1 MDKSEDNEGDKP
13 GIKTRRRGWDDLSP
27 SPPQSFTAPLHKQ
40 KHRNCPSIL
49 KEKSYPFHPQAY
61 YCYYLLTYKY
71 SEASVKLSCTRENIH
86 QGLTI
91 VSHISGKSAN
101 LPILNNVLLRAD
113 VAGLKL
119 TATNLDMTVTCN
131 VRSKVD
137 QPGEYTV
144 PAKLVADY
152 VSLLPDERVDLDLLD
167 TSLLI
172 VCGASKTKIN
182 GLLPSEFPLVPAVTG
197 GVKFSVPVAPF
208 DAALGETLFAVSTSE
223 ARQVLTGCYL
233 EFNGDK
239 KMLTVAATD
248 SYRLGERQIP
258 LSGDIMGERK
268 VVVPARTLAELR
280 RIFGV
285 LRDSVEIPESVE
297 IEITDNQVAFRYGS
311 VELSS
316 RTIDGVYPDYRQI
329 IPKGSATEIV
339 VNRSLF
345 SQAVK
350 RASLFSKAGLFDV
363 KLEVKAGTNE
373 VILSATDA
381 GRGEHTV
388 SVEGEVKGADNAVT
402 LNFRYLLDGL
412 NAMPGEKVVVKVID
426 AVNPCL
432 LLPHE
437 QKDEQ
442 YLYIVMPIRQ

>member
-1 MDKSEDNEGDKP
+1 M
-13 GIKTRRRGWDDLSP
+13 
-27 SPPQSFTAPLHKQ
+27 
-40 KHRNCPSIL
+40 
-49 KEKSYPFHPQAY
+49 
-61 YCYYLLTYKY
+61 
-71 SEASVKLSCTRENIH
+71 KLSCTRENIH

-119 TATNLDMTVTCN
+119 TATNLDMTVTCS
-131 VRSKVD
+131 VRGKVD

-144 PAKLVADY
+144 PAKLIADY

-167 TSLLI
+167 TSLLV
-172 VCGASKTKIN
+172 VCGSSKTKIN
-182 GLLPSEFPLVPAVTG
+182 GLAPSEFPLVPQVTG
-197 GVKFSVPVAPF
+197 GVKFTVPVAPF
-208 DAALGETLFAVSTSE
+208 DAALSETLFAVSTSE

-233 EFNGDK
+233 EFDGNK
-239 KMLTVAATD
+239 KLLTIAATD
-248 SYRLGERQIP
+248 SYRLGERQIA
-258 LSGDIMGERK
+258 LTGDIMGERK
-268 VVVPARTLAELR
+268 VVIPARTLAELR

-285 LRDSVEIPESVE
+285 LRDAVEIPETLE

-329 IPKGSATEIV
+329 IPKTSVTEVIV
-339 VNRSLF
+339 NKSIF
-345 SQAVK
+345 GQAVK

-363 KLEVKAGTNE
+363 KLEIKAGVNE
-373 VILSATDA
+373 IVLSATDA
-381 GRGEHTV
+381 GRGDHTV
-388 SVEGEVKGADNAVT
+388 GVEGEVTGTDNAVT
-402 LNFRYLLDGL
+402 LNFRYLLDGI
-412 NAMPGEKVVVKVID
+412 NAMTSEKVVIKVID

-432 LLPHE
+432 IVPFE
-437 QKDEQ
+437 QPNEK